1 MSTIAP
7 LVEDVV
13 TVTQRLTAILERE
26 IELLKNLKPQ
36 DIRDL
41 QRDKA
46 ELAATYERQIRD
58 LRANPTQLAAVDG
71 KLKDRLRQATMRFQM
86 TLAENERAIRAVKTV
101 SERLMRA
108 VVAAVADRKSGTP
121 AYTRSGVTSGGA
133 ATAKAV
139 SLAVNRQL

>member
-1 MSTIAP
+1 MSAIVP
-7 LVEDVV
+7 LVEEVIE
-13 TVTQRLTAILERE
+13 VTQRLTALLERE

-46 ELAATYERQIRD
+46 ALAATYERHIRD
-58 LRANPTQLAAVDG
+58 LRAKPALLATADA
-71 KLKDRLRQATMRFQM
+71 KFKERLRQATMRFQM
-86 TLAENERAIRAVKTV
+86 ILAENERAIRAVKTV

>member
-7 LVEDVV
+7 LVDEVV
-13 TVTQRLTAILERE
+13 HVTQRLTALLERE
-26 IELLKNLKPQ
+26 VELLKNLKPQ

-41 QRDKA
+41 QHDKA
-46 ELAATYERQIRD
+46 ALAATYERQIRD
-58 LRANPTQLAAVDG
+58 LRAKPEQLAAVDG
-71 KLKDRLRQATMRFQM
+71 KLKERLRQATMRFQVA
-86 TLAENERAIRAVKTV
+86 LAENERAIRAVKTV

-108 VVAAVADRKSGTP
+108 VVAAVADRKSGAP
-121 AYTRSGVTSGGA
+121 AYTRGGVTSGGA